1 MSDKYTVGSPVQVV
15 AATRLVVL
23 NKCINNCD
31 FTYVATASSPSLT
44 SISASTPKVTGSNTK
59 TITLTG
65 TNLVDGSNFAE
76 VAFKHTITKQTTT
89 FTAQTATAT
98 SVTFDLTPAT

>member
-1 MSDKYTVGSPVQVV
+1 MPAHGKLSPLP
-15 AATRLVVL
+15 TTLVSHTL
-23 NKCINNCD
+23 QLIGINNCD